1 MKKSILLILALALV
15 AGAAIGYYM
24 YNKPVET
31 LESREA
37 TAEISATALF
47 SEFSKN
53 ETEAMAT
60 YEGKIL
66 EINGSLIEIMEN
78 SDGSTTLIL
87 DGGDPIFGVKC
98 RLDPSVEGAAI
109 PAKGESVSLKGLCIG
124 MNADVEMNQCI
135 IL

>member
-1 MKKSILLILALALV
+1 MKKTIIAILAIAVIGGVAL
-15 AGAAIGYYM
+15 GYYM

-31 LESREA
+31 LESQEVEA
-37 TAEISATALF
+37 KISATELFASF
-47 SEFSKN
+47 SEN
-53 ETEAMAT
+53 EAESMKT
-60 YEGKIL
+60 YQGKVLEVEGT
-66 EINGSLIEIMEN
+66 LIEEMTN

-98 RLDPSVEGAAI
+98 RLDPSVDGEAV
-109 PAKGESVSLKGLCIG
+109 PAKGESLRLKGRLIG

>member
-1 MKKSILLILALALV
+1 MKKSILIILALALV
-15 AGAAIGYYM
+15 TGAAVGYYM

-31 LESREA
+31 LESKDA

-47 SEFSKN
+47 SEFSED
-53 ETEAMAT
+53 ETKAMET
-60 YEGKIL
+60 YGSKVL
-66 EINGSLIEIMEN
+66 EVKGSLIETMEN

-98 RLDPSVEGAAI
+98 RLDPSVIGEEI
-109 PAKGESVSLKGLCIG
+109 PAKGETVRLKGLCIG

>member
-1 MKKSILLILALALV
+1 MKKSILIILAFALV

-31 LESREA
+31 LESQEA

-47 SEFSKN
+47 SEFSEN
-53 ETEAMAT
+53 ETEAMAN
-60 YEGKIL
+60 YEGKVL
-66 EINGSLIEIMEN
+66 EIEGSLIEKMEN

-98 RLDPSVEGAAI
+98 RLDPSVEGEAI
-109 PAKGESVSLKGLCIG
+109 PAKGETVRLKGLCIG

>member
-1 MKKSILLILALALV
+1 MKKSILIVLAVVLV

-31 LESREA
+31 LESQEA
-37 TAEISATALF
+37 ADEISATALF
-47 SEFSKN
+47 SEFSEN
-53 ETEAMAT
+53 ETEAMAK
-60 YEGKIL
+60 YEGKVL
-66 EINGSLIEIMEN
+66 EVEGSLIEIMKN
-78 SDGSTTLIL
+78 SDGSITLIL

-98 RLDPSVEGAAI
+98 RLDPSVEGEVI
-109 PAKGESVSLKGLCIG
+109 PEKGETVRLKGLCIG

>member
-1 MKKSILLILALALV
+1 MKKTVLIILAFLLV
-15 AGAAIGYYM
+15 AGAAVGYYM

-31 LESREA
+31 LENKNA
-37 TAEISATALF
+37 TAEISTTALF
-47 SEFSKN
+47 SEFSED
-53 ETEAMAT
+53 ETKAMAT
-60 YEGKIL
+60 YEGKVL
-66 EINGSLIEIMEN
+66 QVEGSLIETMEN

-98 RLDPSVEGAAI
+98 RLDPSVKGEEI
-109 PAKGESVSLKGLCIG
+109 PAKGETVRLKGLCIG